1 MRYETTMAQIGNNTG
16 VPIPPEVLD
25 ALGGG
30 RRPAVSLTVNG
41 FEYRS
46 TVGSMG
52 GDFLL
57 PFSAALR
64 AQSGIAGG
72 ESLAVDIELDTV
84 PRTVEPPADLAEAMD
99 AAGIRS
105 AFDAL
110 SPSRQ
115 KAHVTSVVSAKA
127 EETRVRRVAKVV
139 AELGG

>member
-1 MRYETTMAQIGNNTG
+1 MRYETTMAQLGNNTG
-16 VPIPPEVLD
+16 IPVPTDILD

-30 RRPAVSLTVNG
+30 RRPAVTLKVND

-46 TVGSMG
+46 TVGSMNG
-52 GDFLL
+52 EFLV

-64 AQSGIAGG
+64 AESGIAGG
-72 ESLAVDIELDTV
+72 DALTVDIELDTA
-84 PRTVEPPADLAEAMD
+84 PRTVEPPTDLAKALD
-99 AAGIRS
+99 AASIRS

-115 KAHVTSVVSAKA
+115 KAHVTSVESAKT
-127 EETRVRRVAKVV
+127 EETRARRVAKVV

>member
-1 MRYETTMAQIGNNTG
+1 MRYETTMELLGNNTG
-16 VPIPPEVLD
+16 VPVPAEVLD

-30 RRPAVSLTVNG
+30 RRPAVTLTVNG
-41 FEYRS
+41 FAYRS

-52 GDFLL
+52 GKFLV
-57 PFSAALR
+57 PFSSALR
-64 AQSGIAGG
+64 AESGIAGG
-72 ESLAVDIELDTV
+72 DALVVEIELDLA
-84 PRTVEPPADLAEAMD
+84 PRTVEPPADLAEALN

-115 KAHVTSVVSAKA
+115 KAHVTAVESAKA
-127 EETRVRRVAKVV
+127 DDTRARRVTKVV